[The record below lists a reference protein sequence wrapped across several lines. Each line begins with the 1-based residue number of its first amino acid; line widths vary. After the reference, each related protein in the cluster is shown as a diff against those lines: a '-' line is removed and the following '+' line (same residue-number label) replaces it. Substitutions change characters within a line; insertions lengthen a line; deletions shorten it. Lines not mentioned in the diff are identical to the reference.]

1 MSAPEVAVLNAK
13 LDMVI
18 EAIDELKTQNK
29 AFAERLYS
37 VESKVAHL
45 STEHCRIQEEK
56 KDARKPWY
64 SVIPNVLQAVI
75 IAILIYALALR

>member
-18 EAIDELKTQNK
+18 TAIDELKAQYKDTST
-29 AFAERLYS
+29 RLTS
-37 VESKVAHL
+37 VEGKLAHL
-45 STEHCRIQEEK
+45 SLEHCRIQEEK
-56 KDARKPWY
+56 KDARKPWF
-64 SVIPNVLQAVI
+64 SVIPSVVQGLI